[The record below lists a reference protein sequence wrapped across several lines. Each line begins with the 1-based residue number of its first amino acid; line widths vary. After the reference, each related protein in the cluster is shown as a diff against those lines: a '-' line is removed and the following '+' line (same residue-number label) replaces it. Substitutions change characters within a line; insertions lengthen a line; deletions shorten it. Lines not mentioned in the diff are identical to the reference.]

1 MKFSINRTELQ
12 TALGVVAKGAAS
24 RSTLPILSGILLKA
38 SHDTLTLE
46 ATDLNLSIRCALPA
60 FIEEEGQTVI
70 PSKLITDVVKS
81 LPDAAVHVDANDE
94 SAKILCETSA
104 FSLKSLNAED
114 FPGFPD
120 VDPESSISI
129 PFATFS
135 RMVKRVARVVSR
147 DESRPILTGVLVEAE
162 DGVLRMVAT
171 DSYRLAVTDTDFTAD
186 SEGFKAVI
194 AGTFLSDLAALA
206 PNEDNITLSLAENQ
220 IVATYSG
227 TTFVNRKIEGTYPRY
242 QQLIPDQYKTRA
254 KFDTKQLT
262 EAVKRTSLLSNR
274 TAPVKFDLNSAS
286 NTTQVSTVS
295 QDIGEARETIAS
307 EIEGEDTDISFNF
320 SYVLDGLSSVET
332 DAVYLEL
339 QGPMRQ
345 GIFKSEEEERYL
357 YLVMPMRVS

>member
-186 SEGFKAVI
+186 S
-194 AGTFLSDLAALA
+194 
-206 PNEDNITLSLAENQ
+206 
-220 IVATYSG
+220 
-227 TTFVNRKIEGTYPRY
+227 
-242 QQLIPDQYKTRA
+242 
-254 KFDTKQLT
+254 
-262 EAVKRTSLLSNR
+262 
-274 TAPVKFDLNSAS
+274 
-286 NTTQVSTVS
+286 
-295 QDIGEARETIAS
+295 
-307 EIEGEDTDISFNF
+307 
-320 SYVLDGLSSVET
+320 
-332 DAVYLEL
+332 
-339 QGPMRQ
+339 
-345 GIFKSEEEERYL
+345 
-357 YLVMPMRVS
+357 